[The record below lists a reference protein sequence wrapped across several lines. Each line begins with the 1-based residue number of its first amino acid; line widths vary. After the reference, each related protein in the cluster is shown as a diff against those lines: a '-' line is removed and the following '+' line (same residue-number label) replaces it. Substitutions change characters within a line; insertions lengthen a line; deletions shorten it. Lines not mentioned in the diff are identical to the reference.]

1 MRPEF
6 NAACRSAATALVKMS
21 LQEDLGSA
29 GDLTSLSVIPP
40 DLTATVNIVS
50 RQPGVVSGLPIVAIV
65 LAELQCRQSK
75 ASSLNGDACPAEC
88 DITPETTGDGST
100 GVSGSFSTADSGITV
115 PPDVQYYVADGDAVA
130 AKTLIAALTGP
141 VQLLLTAER
150 TILNFMTLLSGIAS
164 QTARF
169 VSEVQHTKA
178 IVLDTRKTFP
188 GYRVL
193 QKYAVRCGGGMNHRM
208 GLYDGILIKDNHI
221 AARGEATC
229 AAAVRDARN
238 YAGSHGVNP
247 GIEIEV
253 DSLQQLQDALHE
265 SPEIILL
272 DNMSPETL
280 RQAVAVR
287 DASGSPATELE
298 ASGGV
303 TLNTVRAIAE
313 SGVDR
318 ISIGSLTHSSP
329 ALDIGFDWPWKG

>member
-1 MRPEF
+1 MPPEF

-50 RQPGVVSGLPIVAIV
+50 RQAGVVSGLPIVAIV
-65 LAELQCRQSK
+65 LAELQRRQSK
-75 ASSLNGDACPAEC
+75 AGSLNEVACPAEC
-88 DITPETTGDGST
+88 DTTPETTRDGST
-100 GVSGSFSTADSGITV
+100 GMSGSLLNADGGSTV
-115 PPDVQYYVADGDAVA
+115 PIDVKYYVADGDAVA

-141 VQLLLTAER
+141 IQTLLTAER

-169 VSEVQHTKA
+169 VSEVQRTKS

-188 GYRVL
+188 GYRLL

-221 AARGEATC
+221 AARGDATC
-229 AAAVRDARN
+229 AAAVRDARD
-238 YAGSHGVNP
+238 YARSHRVNAR
-247 GIEIEV
+247 IEIEV
-253 DSLQQLQDALHE
+253 DSLEQLEDALRE
-265 SPEIILL
+265 SPEIVLL

-287 DASGSPATELE
+287 DASGSPTTELE

-329 ALDIGFDWPWKG
+329 ALDIGFDWPW